1 MKIELP
7 FTSLSEIFYLFEPL
21 ILGVTQDE
29 NEIKQMQE
37 VLQRIIDCDLP
48 LYSNFKS
55 DRAPDFVQQSCSERD
70 FCFAQETKQF
80 CQEPFCSKDSTG
92 DQVYFQKFISM
103 IGPLRRLRVRRYL
116 DSTSVSIGIVFE
128 N

>member
-29 NEIKQMQE
+29 NEMKQMQE

-80 CQEPFCSKDSTG
+80 CQEPFCSKDFTG
-92 DQVYFQKFISM
+92 DQENFQKFISM
-103 IGPLRRLRVRRYL
+103 IRPLRRLNFRL
-116 DSTSVSIGIVFE
+116 
-128 N
+128 